1 MHKLIRRFLS
11 HLSGATAIEYSLTAG
26 FIRGVLTTVLDIF
39 GIKLNAK
46 FGRVS
51 SGSN

>member
-1 MHKLIRRFLS
+1 MIRRFLS
-11 HLSGATAIEYSLTAG
+11 HSSGATAIEHSLTVG
-26 FIRGVLTTVLDIF
+26 LISGVLTTVLDIL

-51 SGSN
+51 SASS